1 MTETEMGPEQINQ
14 GSIEHQVLGQGT
26 KMNQSHDSVG
36 SGLGSDRMA
45 STRVVRAH
53 SRLRQADC
61 GGSALMMQ

>member
-14 GSIEHQVLGQGT
+14 GSIEYQGLGQGT
-26 KMNQSHDSVG
+26 KMNQGHGSVG
-36 SGLGSDRMA
+36 SGLVRDRMA

-53 SRLRQADC
+53 LRLRQADC